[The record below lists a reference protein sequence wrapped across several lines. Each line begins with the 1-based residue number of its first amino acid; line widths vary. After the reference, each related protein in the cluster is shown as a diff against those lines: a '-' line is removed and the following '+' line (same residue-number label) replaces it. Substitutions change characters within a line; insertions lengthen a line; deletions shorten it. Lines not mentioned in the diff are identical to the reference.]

1 MRSPKELAREKI
13 DKLLQQCSSD
23 LQNHRTI
30 NLSAARGI
38 GIREALLKG
47 GDGVDYLL
55 FVDDKATGTV
65 KRKREDFTLTGVEEG
80 SGKWGKGLRYTGP
93 KWLEPLPFVHEIQAH
108 DGQKQF

>member
-1 MRSPKELAREKI
+1 MQLDSTKPQDDQFIGSAW
-13 DKLLQQCSSD
+13 
-23 LQNHRTI
+23 HRDSGST
-30 NLSAARGI
+30 S
-38 GIREALLKG
+38 KG
-47 GDGVDYLL
+47 GDEVDYLL

-65 KRKREDFTLTGVEEG
+65 KRKREGFTLTGVEEG